1 MKNLSNPTLHIMF
14 RVLIILATLIS
25 LYLLFTQIYYKN
37 YKSINAWQFPMLLAI
52 LVELYL

>member
-1 MKNLSNPTLHIMF
+1 MKNLSNPTLHVAF

-37 YKSINAWQFPMLLAI
+37 YKSINAWHFPMLLAI